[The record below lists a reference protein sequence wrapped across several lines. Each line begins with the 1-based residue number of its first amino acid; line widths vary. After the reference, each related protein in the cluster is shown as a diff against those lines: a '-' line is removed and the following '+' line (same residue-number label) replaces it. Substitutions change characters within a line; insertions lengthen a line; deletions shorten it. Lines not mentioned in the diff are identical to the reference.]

1 VKLIDNLRRRVRPDA
16 AEPPSD
22 GTHAARLEPVPRN
35 LPDPALVPTARGSW
49 EQAALTNV
57 DITEVVKAQINAQTP
72 PWKK

>member
-16 AEPPSD
+16 EPPSD
-22 GTHAARLEPVPRN
+22 AAHATRLEPVQRN
-35 LPDPALVPTARGSW
+35 VPDPALVPTARGSW

>member
-1 VKLIDNLRRRVRPDA
+1 MKLIDNLRRRVRPDA
-16 AEPPSD
+16 AEPAPD
-22 GTHAARLEPVPRN
+22 ATQAARLEPVPRR
-35 LPDPALVPTARGSW
+35 LPDPSLVPTARGSW